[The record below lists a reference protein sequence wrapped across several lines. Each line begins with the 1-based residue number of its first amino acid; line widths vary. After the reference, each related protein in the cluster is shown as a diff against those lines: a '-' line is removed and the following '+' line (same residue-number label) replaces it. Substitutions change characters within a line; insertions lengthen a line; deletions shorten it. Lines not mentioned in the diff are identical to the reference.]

1 MYNKM
6 GYTYVKVCKQ
16 GIIMSVKPYTNL
28 DDDCNSMMAAEPAMQ
43 EMIAK
48 RKYSLA
54 KAMETSMTVEELD
67 RHLTEL
73 IHRHYHPEA

>member
-1 MYNKM
+1 
-6 GYTYVKVCKQ
+6 
-16 GIIMSVKPYTNL
+16 MSVKPYSN
-28 DDDCNSMMAAEPAMQ
+28 DEENKPMVASEPVMR

-48 RKYSLA
+48 RKHSLA
-54 KAMETSMTVEELD
+54 KAMESSMTVDELD

>member
-1 MYNKM
+1 
-6 GYTYVKVCKQ
+6 
-16 GIIMSVKPYTNL
+16 MSIKPYTNH
-28 DDDCNSMMAAEPAMQ
+28 DEESDPMVASEPVMQ

-48 RKYSLA
+48 RRHSLA

-67 RHLTEL
+67 HHLTDL